1 MIDFL
6 ETLLEY
12 DGSINQRIYSVRK
25 NLGLSQK
32 KFAENANLSQAH
44 LGLIETGKR
53 KVNNRIVKLLCTSYG
68 INENWLLSGSGSMF
82 DDENNARLNRIFE
95 NFKKLDP
102 LSQEYVLKQID
113 LYLEMQEKQKE
124 NQKAE

>member
-1 MIDFL
+1 
-6 ETLLEY
+6 LLDY

-44 LGLIETGKR
+44 LGLVETGKR

-82 DDENNARLNRIFE
+82 DDENNAHLNRIFE

-102 LSQEYVLKQID
+102 LLQEYVLKQID
-113 LYLEMQEKQKE
+113 LYLEMQEKQRE
-124 NQKAE
+124 NQKSE